1 MKKLLGLCAGMM
13 LLASAAMAQ
22 TNGLQLAWG
31 ACENSLLD
39 TPTQAFD
46 CAPFDG
52 SIYTLYGTFSLA
64 APAAGI
70 IAVDNI
76 VDFLFP
82 DPPADVPAFWQ
93 FQGGGCN
100 NSGLTL
106 SHVKPAGTATCG
118 GVSGATGNSI
128 LLCGSGGSACNS
140 FITAYVFGAAV
151 GFPADRARLFTTIAR
166 PASSP
171 VTLNNLNRHYMFA
184 LNFFMD
190 NAPDPST
197 PGSGC
202 AGCGDAVGITWNNA
216 VFYNTSAGS
225 GQEATGIV
233 LSSTDPGSTP
243 STGANCT
250 ACVTVPNKTKTWGQ
264 LKSLYR

>member
-1 MKKLLGLCAGMM
+1 MKKLLALCAGMM

-31 ACENSLLD
+31 ACANNALA
-39 TPTQAFD
+39 TPTQVFD
-46 CAPFDG
+46 CDPFGG
-52 SIYTLYGTFSLA
+52 STYTLYGTFSLA
-64 APAAGI
+64 APAANI

-76 VDFLFP
+76 VDFLYP
-82 DPPADVPAFWQ
+82 DPPADVPPFWQ

-100 NSGLTL
+100 NAGLTL
-106 SHVKPAGTATCG
+106 THVRPATTFCASAT
-118 GVSGATGNSI
+118 NSI
-128 LLCGSGGSACNS
+128 LLCGSGGSSCNS
-140 FITAYVFGAAV
+140 FITAYVFGASV
-151 GFPADRARLFTTIAR
+151 GFSPDRARLFTTIAR

-171 VTLNNLNRHYMFA
+171 VTLTNTTRHYMFG

-190 NAPDPST
+190 LAPDPAT

-202 AGCGDAVGITWNNA
+202 AGCSDAVGITWNNA
-216 VFYNTSAGS
+216 VFYNNAAGA
-225 GQEATGIV
+225 GQEATGVV

-243 STGANCT
+243 STGANCV
-250 ACVTVPNKTKTWGQ
+250 ACVTVPTKAKSWGQ